1 MKRTIS
7 FVLVLSILTTHVFA
21 GAYNAPD
28 IVINT
33 KLNSDWSGVLV
44 AKIRRLLKNFG
55 EADPF
60 KQKFDRPM
68 TVSDS
73 LIQDYLNPSAKELVS
88 DLGQVIGMDVLN
100 GKTQVTIHG
109 LEYDVRGF
117 RTELKTAEDE
127 SDGVLIASDF
137 SASKIK
143 VSAEKLTLSLLLPG
157 KNSLPLINIDII
169 KPVISADE
177 HGLVKFFAQL
187 KIKDQK
193 VSDQFKLELENVNF
207 ENLATSLVD
216 QGHAI
221 LLDFEKIVV
230 PEVTVRLGNK
240 NLTFDPKRIESLL
253 RSKRDGLKG
262 LLVGQFSSLLK
273 KGMGE
278 DMLKTLNKVSFAK
291 EYWIDSTAIQS
302 GLRLE
307 AINGDIH
314 GNDLTV
320 NFSGDFCTNEKFQTY
335 HRHCTKNKISQ
346 IPASRITKDHHLR
359 SLEDMKMVV
368 ESGEANIVASIS
380 EDYVNKLLLA
390 TYDAG
395 LWKEMLEK
403 AGAKMGPN
411 KVFFRLDEKGSDK
424 GTLYLDLLYTPK
436 KIERLAIGAK
446 EVRFPLVLKA
456 GLKIR
461 HEDNIPVFVV
471 HISEIDTSDDML
483 LNGRSEIGV
492 LSNVNQLR
500 FKKKILETIRSET
513 ASLANQDVL
522 ELKYNELKNLG
533 LETVD
538 FVSDGNGRMN
548 AMMSLKASRLK

>member
-1 MKRTIS
+1 MKRTIP
-7 FVLVLSILTTHVFA
+7 FFLVFFMLNSQSFA
-21 GAYNAPD
+21 GAYAAPD

-60 KQKFDRPM
+60 KQKFVRPM

-73 LIQDYLNPSAKELVS
+73 LIQDYLDPSAKALVS
-88 DLGQVIGMDVLN
+88 DLGQMIGMDVLS

-117 RTELKTAEDE
+117 RTELKAAEDE

-187 KIKDQK
+187 KIKDHK
-193 VSDQFKLELENVNF
+193 LSDKFNLELEHVNF

-216 QGHAI
+216 QGHAV

-240 NLTFDPKRIESLL
+240 NLILDPIRVESLL
-253 RSKRDGLKG
+253 RSRKDGLKG

-278 DMLKTLNKVSFAK
+278 DMLKALNKVSFAK
-291 EYWIDSTAIQS
+291 EYWVDSSVIQS
-302 GLRLE
+302 GIRLE
-307 AINGDIH
+307 AFSGDVN

-320 NFSGDFCTNEKFQTY
+320 NLSGDFCTNEKFHTY
-335 HRHCTKNKISQ
+335 SRNCTKNKISQ
-346 IPASRITKDHHLR
+346 APASRMTKDDHLR
-359 SLEDMKMVV
+359 SLENMKMVV
-368 ESGEANIVASIS
+368 DSGEANIVASIS
-380 EDYVNKLLLA
+380 EDYVNKLLLS

-395 LWKEMLEK
+395 LWKEMLDK

-411 KVFFRLDEKGSDK
+411 KVFFRLDDKGSDK

-461 HEDNIPVFVV
+461 HEDNMPVFVV
-471 HISEIDTSDDML
+471 HIAEIDTSDEML
-483 LNGRSEIGV
+483 LKGRPEIGV
-492 LSNVNQLR
+492 VSNVNQLR
-500 FKKKILETIRSET
+500 FKKKVLKTIRAET